1 MEVADKIV
9 VMDRGRI
16 AQVGTVETV
25 YEKPASPFVFEF
37 LGNANVLA
45 VDVKGR
51 EVFLPGSA
59 RPLVT
64 DAIHESGAGSLYVR
78 PVDLRVGS
86 ADQPG
91 LEVIVDEVLRTGP
104 LVRADARVVANGDR
118 IQIEIPHLHH
128 DTPSV
133 VPGARLHLRLLQFS
147 VYPGVAGM
155 RPGPATGHDAI
166 GVAATRR
173 RTNGE

>member
-1 MEVADKIV
+1 M
-9 VMDRGRI
+9 
-16 AQVGTVETV
+16 
-25 YEKPASPFVFEF
+25 
-37 LGNANVLA
+37 
-45 VDVKGR
+45 
-51 EVFLPGSA
+51 
-59 RPLVT
+59 
-64 DAIHESGAGSLYVR
+64 R

-91 LEVIVDEVLRTGP
+91 LEVVVDEILRTGP
-104 LVRADARVVANGDR
+104 LVHADDRVVANGDR

-147 VYPGVAGM
+147 VYPGVAKTESS
-155 RPGPATGHDAI
+155 ATTGHDAI

-173 RTNGE
+173 RSKSG